1 MRIITGALKGHS
13 IHDSHGHR
21 THPMSEKVRGAL
33 FNALGDIEG
42 LTFLDAY
49 GGSGALA
56 LEAVSRGAKSAVAVE
71 IDKNAFGAITQNIQD
86 MKVNS
91 RVKAVRANISGWSI
105 HNMEKS
111 FDVILLDPPYDQIR
125 PDILQKL
132 MNRHIKKAGLAV
144 LSYLGKEK
152 APEFEG
158 MTIIANKKYGDAQ
171 LVFYRKNK

>member
-1 MRIITGALKGHS
+1 M
-13 IHDSHGHR
+13 DSHGHR

-56 LEAVSRGAKSAVAVE
+56 LEAISRGAKCAVVVE
-71 IDKNAFGAITQNIQD
+71 IDKNAFGTISKNIGD

-91 RVKAVRANISGWSI
+91 QVKVVRANISGWSI
-105 HNMEKS
+105 HNMEKC
-111 FDVILLDPPYDQIR
+111 FNVILLDPPYDQVR

-132 MNRHIKKAGLAV
+132 MNRHIKKDGLAV
-144 LSYLGKEK
+144 LSYKGREK
-152 APEFEG
+152 APEFVRME
-158 MTIIANKKYGDAQ
+158 IIANKKYGDAQ
-171 LVFYRKNK
+171 LVYYRKTR